1 MKKILVPTDFSENAN
16 LALRHAIH
24 IANQF
29 GAIITVVHIYQ
40 ITTTTGSL
48 KSIDHIVQDD
58 REEEIAVLIEE
69 MKSLLTNH
77 ARMEGQVRKGNSV
90 ENICQIAEKLKVDII
105 IMGTKGADGM
115 KKMFLGSTA
124 SNVILNTAIPVLVV
138 PGAFE
143 NFKLSNITLA
153 LDNKKIEELKVLK
166 PILDLVKGFGAK
178 LELLT
183 VIDEDH
189 PKAKIDPNLEG
200 HFTTEGLTYTY
211 SIIKGPEIIEGIRKF
226 VARENSDMLCLI
238 HRSRGFF
245 QNIFGESVSK
255 EMAFD
260 SSVPLLILRG

>member
-16 LALRHAIH
+16 LALRHAIQV
-24 IANQF
+24 ANQF
-29 GAIITVVHIYQ
+29 GATVTVVNIYQ

-48 KSIDHIVQDD
+48 KSIDHIVQSD
-58 REEEIAVLIEE
+58 REEEISVLIEE
-69 MKSLLTNH
+69 MKSLLTNN
-77 ARMEGQVRKGNSV
+77 ARMESQVRKGSSV

-124 SNVILNTAIPVLVV
+124 SNVILNTTIPVLVV
-138 PGAFE
+138 PGVYE
-143 NFKLSNITLA
+143 NFKLSNVTLA
-153 LDNKKIEELKVLK
+153 LDDKKIEEVKVLK
-166 PILDLVKGFGAK
+166 PVLDLVKGFGAK

-189 PKAKIDPNLEG
+189 PKAKIDPNLEDHLNTNG
-200 HFTTEGLTYTY
+200 VAYTY
-211 SIIKGPEIIEGIRKF
+211 FVVKAPDIIEGIRKF

-238 HRSRGFF
+238 HHPRGFF
-245 QNIFGESVSK
+245 QNIFGESVST

-260 SSVPLLILRG
+260 SSIPLLVLRG